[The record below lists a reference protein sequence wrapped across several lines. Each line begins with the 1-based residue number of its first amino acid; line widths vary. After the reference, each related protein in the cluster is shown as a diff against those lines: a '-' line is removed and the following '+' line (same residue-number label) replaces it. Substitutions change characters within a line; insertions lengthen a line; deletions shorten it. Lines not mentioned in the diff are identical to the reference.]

1 MKETDVQTSS
11 STSEP
16 SRKRGMALAITMMM
30 LVVISMSAVMLWN
43 SVYLDTLIAGNQR
56 RAMHA
61 KHSAMSGISHFM
73 AMKVY
78 DEDVRN
84 MLGNRS
90 KGELIDLTHIPGTKQ
105 FYKVEVST
113 CCDRNGEILPEDM
126 FRVIS
131 TGYYG
136 TKPNVMAESV
146 VEAFIQTREER

>member
-1 MKETDVQTSS
+1 MKETAAQTLSL
-11 STSEP
+11 TSELY
-16 SRKRGMALAITMMM
+16 RKRGMALAITMMM

-43 SVYLDTLIAGNQR
+43 STYLETLIAGNRR

-61 KHSAMSGISHFM
+61 KHSAMSGINHFM

-78 DEDVRN
+78 DSDVRN

-90 KGELIDLTHIPGTKQ
+90 KGELIEITHIPGTQQ

-113 CCDRNGEILPEDM
+113 CCDRNGQSLPEDT

-136 TKPNVMAESV
+136 TKPNVIAESV
-146 VEAFIQTREER
+146 MEAFIQTRPE

>member
-1 MKETDVQTSS
+1 MKETDALTLSL
-11 STSEP
+11 TLEP

-43 SVYLDTLIAGNQR
+43 STYLETLIAGNRR

-61 KHSAMSGISHFM
+61 KHSAMSGINHFM

-78 DEDVRN
+78 DSDVRN

-90 KGELIDLTHIPGTKQ
+90 KGELIEITHIPGTKQ

-113 CCDRNGEILPEDM
+113 CCDRNGQILPEDM

-136 TKPNVMAESV
+136 IKPNVMAESV